1 MELKKTLLMPKTDFE
16 MRGNLAQKEPLLQ
29 KKWEEINL
37 YNKILSKNKDK
48 TPFILH
54 DGPPYANGDIHVGHA
69 LNKILKDIVVRQKNM
84 SGFYSPYI
92 PGWDTHGLPIESV
105 LSKKGINRKT
115 TPLVDYRK
123 ICAEY
128 AIEQVEHQ
136 KVQFKRLAIMGEFNN
151 PYLTLD
157 KNYEASQIRLFGTM
171 ALKGLIYKGKKAI
184 YWSPSSE
191 TALAEAEIEYQ
202 DVTSHSIY
210 VKFKVSKANQYLKGD
225 ESFVIWTTTP
235 WTMPANLAISLNP
248 NYEYSIYETN
258 KGVLIFLDVF
268 LDDLTKK
275 FGLENIKLRTKVK
288 GRLLEKVITKHPFY
302 NRDSI
307 IILGE
312 HVLNDAGTGCVHTAP
327 GHGEDDFFVG
337 QKYGLEPYC
346 PVDPK
351 GFMTEEAGPELA
363 GLFYEK
369 ANDKVL
375 EILKN
380 NQALL
385 FHETFVHSYPHDWRT
400 KKPIIFR
407 ATDQWFFSLDSIKQ
421 DLLKEIKNVKW
432 LPQWGELR
440 LSNMM
445 SDRSDWCISRQRAW
459 GVPITILYAENGQ
472 PIIDK
477 VLFDH
482 FEKLFLKFGSN
493 IWFEKTGAELI
504 PPGYKHKDSPNGKF
518 VKETDIMDV
527 WFDSGVSHTGALVER
542 GYKYPFDLYLEG
554 SDQYRGWFNSS
565 LITGTAVYGRSP
577 YKAVLSH
584 GFVLDGKGNK
594 MSKSLGN
601 VVDPN
606 QVANLYGADI
616 LRLWV
621 ASIDYQSDVRISDEI
636 IKQVTEQYR
645 KIRNTLRFL
654 HGNLSDGEFGKFNP
668 NKDLVKDFELI
679 DTFILEKLKS
689 VVNNSIKAYDNY
701 DFATITNEL
710 LNFMASDLSSFYL
723 DLTKDILYC
732 EPINS
737 KRRRQVQ
744 SVIYTVI
751 DKLVPLIAP
760 ILPHTAEEL
769 FAMMQHDSE
778 SVFLTDMT
786 KPYLNINNEIIKDYA
801 KILELRTEVLK
812 ALENARAS
820 SIIGSAQEA
829 KLEINVSDKEI
840 VKVYDK
846 LPKIEKQRLFIVST
860 LVESKTPVGEK
871 FKLSSVRVS
880 KDEGLKCE
888 RCWNRFEAKLIN
900 SNNVCARCQQAVN
913 EVEVK

>member
-37 YNKILSKNKDK
+37 YSKILAKNKGK

-69 LNKILKDIVVRQKNM
+69 LNKILKDIVVRQKSM

-128 AIEQVEHQ
+128 AIQQVEHQ
-136 KVQFKRLAIMGEFNN
+136 KVQFKRLAIMGEFDH

-157 KNYEASQIRLFGTM
+157 KSYEASQIRLFGIM

-210 VKFKVSKANQYLKGD
+210 VKFKVSKPNQYLKGD

-268 LDDLTKK
+268 LNDLTKK
-275 FGLENIKLRTKVK
+275 FGLENIKLRSKVK

-375 EILKN
+375 ELLTN
-380 NQALL
+380 NKALL

-407 ATDQWFFSLDSIKQ
+407 ATDQWFFSLDSIKK
-421 DLLKEIKNVKW
+421 DLLNEIKNVKW
-432 LPQWGELR
+432 LPHWGELR

-482 FEKLFLKFGSN
+482 FEKLFLQHGSN
-493 IWFEKTGAELI
+493 IWFEKTGSELI
-504 PPGYKHKDSPNGKF
+504 PTGYKHKDSPNGKF

-527 WFDSGVSHTGALVER
+527 WFDSGVSHTGALVDR
-542 GYKYPFDLYLEG
+542 GHKYPFDLYLEG

-565 LITGTAVYGRSP
+565 LITGTAVYGKSP

-621 ASIDYQSDVRISDEI
+621 ASIDYQSDVRISDDI

-654 HGNLSDGEFGKFNP
+654 HGNLSNGEFGKFNP
-668 NKDLVKDFELI
+668 NKDLVTEFELI

-689 VVNNSIKAYDNY
+689 VVNNSLKAYENF
-701 DFATITNEL
+701 DFALITNEL

-732 EPINS
+732 EPISS

-744 SVIYTVI
+744 SVIYTVVE
-751 DKLVPLIAP
+751 KLIPLIAP

-769 FAMMQHDSE
+769 FGLMNPNSE

-786 KPYLNINNEIIKDYA
+786 KPFSSINSDILKDYA

-820 SIIGSAQEA
+820 ATIGSAQEA
-829 KLEINVSDKEI
+829 KLEINVNDQE
-840 VKVYDK
+840 VLKVYNK
-846 LPKIEKQRLFIVST
+846 LPKIEKQRLFIVSN
-860 LVESKTPVGEK
+860 LIENSSIVGEK

-880 KDEGLKCE
+880 KDDGVKCE

-900 SNNVCARCQQAVN
+900 VNNVCARCQKAVD
-913 EVEVK
+913 EIEAL